1 MIKEKSKESFSTM
14 STHLTSPKSPS
25 DTPSDMSSNSTESCV
40 DSTGKGFTGRGRS
53 KVIPGN
59 FGRLEIG
66 RSLGK
71 EPLPVNSDQV
81 RDKWTH
87 SHEFVFAVAGCAIGL
102 GNVWRFPY
110 LCYKYG
116 GGSFLIPY
124 LFFLFAVGV
133 PLMMMEITMG
143 QFMSLGGIEAWNMAR
158 LPLSPDNVSGT
169 SRSLDI
175 PGLRSTFYLNKRQPK

>member
-1 MIKEKSKESFSTM
+1 MKKQKSKESFSTV
-14 STHLTSPKSPS
+14 STHLTSEKSIIQKSPP
-25 DTPSDMSSNSTESCV
+25 DTPSDMSSNSTESGSDSCAN
-40 DSTGKGFTGRGRS
+40 STGKGATGHAQN
-53 KVIPGN
+53 KVFPLCGVEISESPGQ
-59 FGRLEIG
+59 
-66 RSLGK
+66 
-71 EPLPVNSDQV
+71 EPLSVKGDQA

-143 QFMSLGGIEAWNMAR
+143 QFMSLGGIEAWNMVR
-158 LPLSPDNVSGT
+158 MSHYMQYNSV
-169 SRSLDI
+169 
-175 PGLRSTFYLNKRQPK
+175 

>member
-1 MIKEKSKESFSTM
+1 MKEQE
-14 STHLTSPKSPS
+14 
-25 DTPSDMSSNSTESCV
+25 
-40 DSTGKGFTGRGRS
+40 
-53 KVIPGN
+53 
-59 FGRLEIG
+59 
-66 RSLGK
+66 
-71 EPLPVNSDQV
+71 QA

-143 QFMSLGGIEAWNMAR
+143 QFMSLGGIEAWNMVW
-158 LPLSPDNVSGT
+158 LLLSLSHVPIGRVPAKRTAS
-169 SRSLDI
+169 
-175 PGLRSTFYLNKRQPK
+175 NK

>member
-1 MIKEKSKESFSTM
+1 MKKEKSKESFSTM
-14 STHLTSPKSPS
+14 STHLTSEKSQKSPT
-25 DTPSDMSSNSTESCV
+25 DTASDMSSNSTDSCV
-40 DSTGKGFTGRGRS
+40 DSTGKGFTGSRRS
-53 KVIPGN
+53 KVIPGDLSN
-59 FGRLEIG
+59 LEIG
-66 RSLGK
+66 GSLGK
-71 EPLPVNSDQV
+71 EPLPVKSDQV

-143 QFMSLGGIEAWNMAR
+143 QFMSLGGIEAWNMVR
-158 LPLSPDNVSGT
+158 LSL
-169 SRSLDI
+169 SLDRASLI
-175 PGLRSTFYLNKRQPK
+175 LSLDYG

>member
-14 STHLTSPKSPS
+14 STQLTSEKSQKSPS
-25 DTPSDMSSNSTESCV
+25 GTPSDMSSNSTDSCV
-40 DSTGKGFTGRGRS
+40 GSTGRGFTGRGR
-53 KVIPGN
+53 VIPGDLCDLKI
-59 FGRLEIG
+59 GVSLE
-66 RSLGK
+66 K
-71 EPLPVNSDQV
+71 EPLPIKSDQV

-102 GNVWRFPY
+102 GNVCRFPY

-143 QFMSLGGIEAWNMAR
+143 QFMSLGGIEAWNMVR
-158 LPLSPDNVSGT
+158 LPLSPTNVSG
-169 SRSLDI
+169 RHLRNRAPRI
-175 PGLRSTFYLNKRQPK
+175 PLN

>member
-14 STHLTSPKSPS
+14 STQLTSEKSQKSPS
-25 DTPSDMSSNSTESCV
+25 GTPSDMSSNSTDSCV
-40 DSTGKGFTGRGRS
+40 GSTGRGFTGRGR
-53 KVIPGN
+53 VIPGD
-59 FGRLEIG
+59 LELCV
-66 RSLGK
+66 SLEK
-71 EPLPVNSDQV
+71 EPLPIKSDQV

-158 LPLSPDNVSGT
+158 LPLSPDNVSET
-169 SRSLDI
+169 SRSHEIL
-175 PGLRSTFYLNKRQPK
+175 GLRSTFYYNKGQPK

>member
-1 MIKEKSKESFSTM
+1 MSIQLTSEKSQ
-14 STHLTSPKSPS
+14 KSPS
-25 DTPSDMSSNSTESCV
+25 GTPSDMSSNSTDSYV
-40 DSTGKGFTGRGRS
+40 GSTGRDFTGRGRR
-53 KVIPGN
+53 VIPGDL
-59 FGRLEIG
+59 GDLKIGESLE
-66 RSLGK
+66 K
-71 EPLPVNSDQV
+71 EPLPIKSDQV

-143 QFMSLGGIEAWNMAR
+143 QFMSLGGIEAWNMVR
-158 LPLSPDNVSGT
+158 LPLSQAHVSGQHLRNRAPRT
-169 SRSLDI
+169 PDYIELDA
-175 PGLRSTFYLNKRQPK
+175 RATEVKFR

>member
-14 STHLTSPKSPS
+14 STHLTSQKSPS

-40 DSTGKGFTGRGRS
+40 DSTGKGFTARGRS
-53 KVIPGN
+53 KVIPGDI
-59 FGRLEIG
+59 GRLEIG

-158 LPLSPDNVSGT
+158 LPLSPDNVSRT

-175 PGLRSTFYLNKRQPK
+175 PGIRSTFYLNKGQPK